1 MSNMPDVYGLTDF
14 RTQLATLLRNDL
26 PEDIGVSGD
35 IPDSIAPPSVY
46 VTWSSPWLIPTTF
59 CEYTAAAQIIV
70 IAARIEPGGQYA
82 ILESLVGQIV
92 VILRKARIAIR
103 DVSPPYPMV
112 FAGVN
117 YLAAS
122 FNILQEMG
130 D

>member
-1 MSNMPDVYGLTDF
+1 VSDYPDVYGLTDF
-14 RTQLATLLRNDL
+14 RTQLATLIRDNL
-26 PEDIGVSGD
+26 PDDIAVSGD

-59 CEYTAAAQIIV
+59 CQYTAAAQIIV

-92 VILRKARIAIR
+92 QILRKARIPIR
-103 DVSPPYPMV
+103 DVTPPYPMV

-117 YLAAS
+117 YLATS
-122 FNILQEMG
+122 FNIIQEMG

>member
-1 MSNMPDVYGLTDF
+1 MSDYPDVYGLTDF
-14 RTQLATLLRNDL
+14 RSQLATILRDEL
-26 PEDIGVSGD
+26 PDNIGVSGD

-46 VTWSSPWLIPTTF
+46 VTWSNPWLIPTTF
-59 CEYTAAAQIIV
+59 CQYTAAAQIIV

-92 VILRKARIAIR
+92 QILRSARIPIR
-103 DVSPPYPMV
+103 DVTPPYPMV

-122 FNILQEMG
+122 FNIIQEMG